1 MMANFKIPSIKF
13 LHEGR
18 VCLMILRSID
28 VIVYLLTIC
37 SLPCLFFLDNSAQF
51 VTVYSFSLL

>member
-1 MMANFKIPSIKF
+1 
-13 LHEGR
+13 
-18 VCLMILRSID
+18 MILRSID